1 MTMRPPGGVDR
12 KAKQAWRGRQDG
24 AAGKQ
29 AERFLLQDDVVGRR
43 MSLARQVAPAH
54 GGQLNA
60 CRAPAG
66 GVVCSLVLPAA

>member
-1 MTMRPPGGVDR
+1 
-12 KAKQAWRGRQDG
+12 
-24 AAGKQ
+24 
-29 AERFLLQDDVVGRR
+29 